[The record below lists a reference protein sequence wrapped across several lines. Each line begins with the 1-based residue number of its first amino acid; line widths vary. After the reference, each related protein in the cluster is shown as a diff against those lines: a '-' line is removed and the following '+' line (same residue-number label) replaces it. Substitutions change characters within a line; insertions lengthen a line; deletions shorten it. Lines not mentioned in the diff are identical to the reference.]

1 MEGGTT
7 FHFVTEGIHG
17 ALAMAKEAANGLDV
31 RLGGGVATIQQYLR
45 ERLIDEMHI
54 AISPILLGSGE
65 RLFSGIDLVELG
77 YRPVEHVATENA
89 THIVLR
95 NT

>member
-31 RLGGGVATIQQYLR
+31 RLGGGVATIQ
-45 ERLIDEMHI
+45 
-54 AISPILLGSGE
+54 
-65 RLFSGIDLVELG
+65 
-77 YRPVEHVATENA
+77 NA